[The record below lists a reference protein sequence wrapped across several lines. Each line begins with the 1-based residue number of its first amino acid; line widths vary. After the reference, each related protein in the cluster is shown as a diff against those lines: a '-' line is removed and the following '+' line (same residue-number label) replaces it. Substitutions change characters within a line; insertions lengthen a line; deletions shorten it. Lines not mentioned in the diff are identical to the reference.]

1 MLILSRRLGEGFI
14 IGDDIHVSVQGC
26 KPADGGGNPTIR
38 IGIDA
43 PRDLVILRDELVP
56 HERGGSSKKE

>member
-1 MLILSRRLGEGFI
+1 MLILSRKLGEGFI
-14 IGDDIHVSVQGC
+14 IGDDIHITVEGC
-26 KPADGGGNPTIR
+26 KPAHGGGNPTIR

-56 HERGGSSKKE
+56 LECDGNSKKE